1 MAIVDF
7 ALPIIVALGFSTL
20 WHTSLIM
27 SIVNRESDT
36 NRNVALFVAITI
48 FVANVAAI
56 MWVAAASGIA

>member
-1 MAIVDF
+1 
-7 ALPIIVALGFSTL
+7 
-20 WHTSLIM
+20 M

-56 MWVAAASGIA
+56 MWIAAASGIA